1 MTQGEDVQTGKED
14 FSISAL
20 SIAFALC
27 VLAPAM
33 AADGSDPATDAGKIA
48 EYMKTLPAATPPV
61 YDEVQRLALAANP
74 LGCEDHPHAPGGGG
88 GSAGGPGT
96 PAYLWQRDGKPQII
110 EDYREKRAF
119 YGCLDWHSAVN
130 STWMMVSLIKA
141 DPTIAVAPAIRLE
154 FDQHIQKDNIDG
166 EIAYFKGLKGPLAD
180 FEKPYGYAW
189 LMKLYGEA
197 KSWDDPE
204 GRRMAATLEP
214 FARWIID
221 NYVAY
226 LKSLN
231 YPIRVGLH
239 PNTALDMIFTLDYTN
254 ETHDKATE
262 NVVHDTALRLFGNDK
277 HCATAAE
284 PVFGDFASPCLVEA
298 ALMGRIL
305 TADAYGKWLD
315 GFLPPVYAPE
325 FQVYNKDIDAIN
337 GNNRDTTGTD
347 EEGLPNAH
355 LVGLNYQRAADF
367 VMIANGLPKDD
378 PRVAAYRRLGSISAK
393 QGFDKI
399 GTAGY
404 LGTHWI
410 ATYALMY
417 ENLVNIT
424 PATPPEKLHAD
435 SGKK

>member
-1 MTQGEDVQTGKED
+1 MRTLCT
-14 FSISAL
+14 AL
-20 SIAFALC
+20 TLC
-27 VLAPAM
+27 LAASPL
-33 AADGSDPATDAGKIA
+33 AAQSDRSSDPATDPVKIA
-48 EYMKTLPAATPPV
+48 DYMKSMPNATPPV
-61 YDEVQRLALAANP
+61 YDEVERLALAANP

-88 GSAGGPGT
+88 AGGGAR
-96 PAYLWQRDGKPQII
+96 AYLWQRDGKQQIL
-110 EDYREKRAF
+110 EDYDKKRAF
-119 YGCLDWHSAVN
+119 YGCLDWHSGVN
-130 STWMMVSLIKA
+130 SMWMMVSLIKQ
-141 DPTIAVAPAIRLE
+141 DPTIAVAPSIRLTL
-154 FDQHIQKDNIDG
+154 DNHIGKDNIDG
-166 EIAYFKGLKGPLAD
+166 EIAYFKALKGPQAD

-189 LMKLYGEA
+189 LLKLYGEA

-204 GRRMAATLEP
+204 GKRMAAILEP
-214 FARWIID
+214 FAKWIDDGYI
-221 NYVAY
+221 AY

-254 ETHDKATE
+254 ETHDKVTE
-262 NVVHDTALRLFGNDK
+262 TAIHDAALRLFGNDK
-277 HCATAAE
+277 HCATGSE
-284 PVFGDFASPCLVEA
+284 PVFGDFASPCLAEA

-305 TADAYGKWLD
+305 TPDQYSKWLD
-315 GFLPPVYAPE
+315 TFLPPVYAPE
-325 FQVYNKDIDAIN
+325 FQVYAKDIDAMH

-355 LVGLNYQRAADF
+355 LVGLNYQRAADL

-378 PRVAAYRRLGSISAK
+378 PRVPVYRRMASINAK

-417 ENLVNIT
+417 ENLVNVSA
-424 PATPPEKLHAD
+424 ATPPEKISQAPA
-435 SGKK
+435 KK

>member
-1 MTQGEDVQTGKED
+1 MR
-14 FSISAL
+14 AL
-20 SIAFALC
+20 RTVLTLC
-27 VLAPAM
+27 LAG
-33 AADGSDPATDAGKIA
+33 AASLGAQSSDPAKVA
-48 EYMKTLPAATPPV
+48 EYLKSMPTAKPPAF
-61 YDEVQRLALAANP
+61 DEVQRLALAANP
-74 LGCEDHPHAPGGGG
+74 LGCEDHPHA
-88 GSAGGPGT
+88 AGGVARP
-96 PAYLWQRDGKPQII
+96 YLWQRDGKPEIL
-110 EDYREKRAF
+110 EDYDKKRAF
-119 YGCLDWHSAVN
+119 YGCLDWHSSAN
-130 STWMMVSLIKA
+130 SMWMMVSLMKQ

-154 FDQHIQKDNIDG
+154 FENHIKKENIDG
-166 EIAYFKGLKGPLAD
+166 EIAYFQGLKGPLAD

-204 GRRMAATLEP
+204 GKRMAAVIEP
-214 FARWIID
+214 FHKWINE
-221 NYVAY
+221 NYIAY

-254 ETHDKATE
+254 QT
-262 NVVHDTALRLFGNDK
+262 HDTATATVIHDTAVRLFGNDK
-277 HCATAAE
+277 HCATGAE

-298 ALMGRIL
+298 ALMGRVL
-305 TADAYGKWLD
+305 DTAAYSKWLD
-315 GFLPPVYAPE
+315 TFLPPVYAPE
-325 FQVYNKDIDAIN
+325 FQVYTNEIDAIH

-378 PRVAAYRRLGSISAK
+378 PRVPVYRRMASISAK
-393 QGFDKI
+393 QGYDKI

-417 ENLVNIT
+417 ENLASASAA
-424 PATPPEKLHAD
+424 ATTKVAG
-435 SGKK
+435 GK